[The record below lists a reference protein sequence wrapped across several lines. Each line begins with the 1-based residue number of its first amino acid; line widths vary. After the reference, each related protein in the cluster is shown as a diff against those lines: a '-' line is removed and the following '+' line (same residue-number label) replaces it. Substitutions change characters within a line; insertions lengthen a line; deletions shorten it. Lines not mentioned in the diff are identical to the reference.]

1 MFILY
6 RVHHISIDLMN
17 PKNEKFIEEGELEV
31 KDIINVVSL

>member
-6 RVHHISIDLMN
+6 RVHHISIELN
-17 PKNEKFIEEGELEV
+17 PKDEKFIEEGELEV